1 MTTLRLIHRPESA
14 CECGV
19 EVWEVERIDG
29 KTWCS
34 RVCKQ
39 RHCNPYWADRVNYK
53 AARKQADEFQ
63 AKAKESAA

>member
-1 MTTLRLIHRPESA
+1 MTLRLIHRPESA

-34 RVCKQ
+34 RVCKT
-39 RHCNPYWADRVNYK
+39 CNPYWRNRIAYKKSRQEAD
-53 AARKQADEFQ
+53 DFQ